1 MSNLLIPGIAM
12 AMILLLTYFIP
23 NMIVKVLLVVAFIS
37 FIVFAGFNAADTQ
50 QGFIDETTS
59 YIGELDSVKTI
70 TDGLK

>member
-1 MSNLLIPGIAM
+1 MPDLLIPGIAM
-12 AMILLLTYFIP
+12 AMILLLTFFIP
-23 NMIVKVLLVVAFIS
+23 NMLVKVLLVVGFIG

>member
-1 MSNLLIPGIAM
+1 MSDLLIPVIAV

-23 NMIVKVLLVVAFIS
+23 NMLVKVLLVVAFIG

-50 QGFIDETTS
+50 ENFKKEASS
-59 YIGELDSVKTI
+59 YVSNTPSMKAI